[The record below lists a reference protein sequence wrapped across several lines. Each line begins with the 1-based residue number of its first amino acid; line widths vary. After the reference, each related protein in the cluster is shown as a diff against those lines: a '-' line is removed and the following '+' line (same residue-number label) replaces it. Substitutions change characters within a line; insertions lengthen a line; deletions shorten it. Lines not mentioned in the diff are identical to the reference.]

1 MTTNAAGT
9 HAFTHQVNRL
19 VVDSDAAFDDLRQRY
34 ESLVP
39 TIDFAEL
46 TDVIEAG
53 DLSQVRK
60 YTAEHAPHSFVNF
73 WTFDPTPM
81 MQLAG
86 QHTRVVTYMMGNNI
100 IVQRMLQHDPGVML
114 YAPMRTAIYE
124 DAAGGTHLSIDQ
136 PSTRYGSFG
145 DSRITAVG
153 VELDVK
159 LATLLSLMKLPVP
172 NELIASACGGSS
184 STATMS
190 PSRPFAN
197 TSD

>member
-9 HAFTHQVNRL
+9 HTVTHQVNRL
-19 VVDSDAAFDDLRQRY
+19 VIDTDATFDDLRQRY

-46 TDVIEAG
+46 TEVIEAG
-53 DLSQVRK
+53 DLSRVRQ

-86 QHTRVVTYMMGNNI
+86 HHTRVVTYMMGNNI
-100 IVQRMLQHDPGVML
+100 IVQRMLQHDAGVML

-124 DAAGGTHLSIDQ
+124 DATGSTHLSIDQ

-153 VELDVK
+153 LELDAK
-159 LATLLSLMKLPVP
+159 LATLLSLMTLPVP
-172 NELIASACGGSS
+172 NELRNG
-184 STATMS
+184 
-190 PSRPFAN
+190 R
-197 TSD
+197 